1 MDPLS
6 QPPNSKFSLL
16 WKTAHTLMVFKK
28 KKKDIAKRRDW
39 NPNFVN

>member
-16 WKTAHTLMVFKK
+16 WKTAHTLKVFKK
-28 KKKDIAKRRDW
+28 IKKDIVKRRGC
-39 NPNFVN
+39 NPNILN